1 MSEIDEIQQEGAAE
15 NLRAKPPCLIGVSY
29 GTYGH
34 PEQLA
39 DAPYCAPN
47 GEYQASIDNLRFRLK
62 FRRDGGEWLKDHVD
76 TFTCCDVSRS
86 FTGKVIP
93 GRYLIVANFGYDDGT
108 GHADTVTLGIGQ
120 IGGNSKI
127 NMHKGFLEFNP
138 NKLVRHKQFHVLLQK
153 IAEYVDRA
161 ECVRFDFA
169 VDVPMKRTDLMV
181 VKDHRMYTYIRSNG
195 ITETL
200 GRRLEPK
207 FCRVYDKAAE
217 QHISA
222 DLTRKEI
229 TCDGAWTI
237 EGMADAW
244 PKVHS
249 WRINDEK
256 FNKASAREYTAITA
270 LAISE
275 VGVLGG
281 NVDMLISR
289 LGRRSKAKVM
299 SYLDSPYME
308 FPEEA
313 AKYVLDRVRQWELLR
328 YPIIKE

>member
-15 NLRAKPPCLIGVSY
+15 NFGSASPSPTGESFV
-29 GTYGH
+29 TYANFW
-34 PEQLA
+34 ELA

-138 NKLVRHKQFHVLLQK
+138 NKLVKHEQFHALLRK
-153 IAEYVDRA
+153 IAEHVDRA

-169 VDVPMKRTDLMV
+169 VDIAKKRTDLMV
-181 VKDHRMYTYIRSNG
+181 VKDHRMYQYVRSNG
-195 ITETL
+195 ITEYL
-200 GRRLEPK
+200 GRVNEPK
-207 FCRVYDKAAE
+207 YVKVYDKAAE
-217 QHISA
+217 QHIQA
-222 DLTRKEI
+222 DLTRIEV
-229 TCDGAWTI
+229 TCDGAWTV

-244 PKVHS
+244 PKVRC
-249 WRINDEK
+249 WRINKENHRYEK
-256 FNKASAREYTAITA
+256 TRDTTIA
-270 LAISE
+270 LAHVVAE
-275 VGVLGG
+275 LGDLGG
-281 NVDMLISR
+281 NVDLPLS
-289 LGRRSKAKVM
+289 L
-299 SYLDSPYME
+299 LDYRTKKKIKDFLAAPYFD

-313 AKYVLDRVRQWELLR
+313 AQYVLERVHKWELLQ
-328 YPIIKE
+328 YPTDQ

>member
-15 NLRAKPPCLIGVSY
+15 NFGSASPSPMGVSY

-34 PEQLA
+34 LEQLA

-62 FRRDGGEWLKDHVD
+62 FRRDGGEWLKDHID

-93 GRYLIVANFGYDDGT
+93 GRYLVIGNFGYDDGT

-120 IGGNSKI
+120 IAGNSKI
-127 NMHKGFLEFNP
+127 NMHKGFIEFNP
-138 NKLVRHKQFHVLLQK
+138 NKLVKHKQFHVLLKK
-153 IAEYVDRA
+153 IAQYVDRA

-169 VDVPMKRTDLMV
+169 VDVPKKRTDLMV
-181 VKDHRMYTYIRSNG
+181 VKDHRKYTYVRSNG
-195 ITETL
+195 ITEYL
-200 GRRLEPK
+200 GVKNEPK
-207 FCRVYDKAAE
+207 YVKVYDKAAE
-217 QHISA
+217 QHIQA
-222 DLTRKEI
+222 DLTRIEI

-249 WRINDEK
+249 WAIDSEK
-256 FNKASAREYTAITA
+256 LEQASSREYTAITA

-281 NVDMLISR
+281 NADMLISR

-299 SYLDSPYME
+299 NYLNAPYFD

-313 AKYVLDRVRQWELLR
+313 ARYVLDRVHRWELLQ
-328 YPIIKE
+328 YPTDQ